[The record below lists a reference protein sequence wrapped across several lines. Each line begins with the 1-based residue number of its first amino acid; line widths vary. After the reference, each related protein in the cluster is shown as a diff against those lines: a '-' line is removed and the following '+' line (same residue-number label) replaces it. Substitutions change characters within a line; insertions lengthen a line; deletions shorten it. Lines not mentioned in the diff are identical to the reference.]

1 MRYILN
7 EHLFKDERI
16 GHKVKVPWFGL
27 TAFESK
33 NQLKILTVN
42 AVGDLFEASLEK
54 ERIEDPAPLFVD
66 DTYVEE
72 SERDQ
77 LISEEHI
84 TLPID
89 THQLN
94 WLKFKDL
101 SDFQIQALNDWE
113 DNQPMFQ
120 KLSFITKLQKRCPL
134 PVKSSG
140 KELKNTLMDHKA
152 ASKKEYRRGAE
163 DFAENVDRKRE
174 FENCVNLSSK
184 STKNVATSLDQD
196 ILSIFEDRPIQSM
209 LDYVSETGSD
219 TETEADFKSIKSRER
234 EQKRRKLKGVPEDP
248 DYTLDQFLGFDPEVT
263 STQNSTVMKKNP
275 ASQSSFSQDMFGSQ
289 TLDSSNFDSQSR
301 PESRTSSARKK
312 KIKPK
317 PKRKSVIGF

>member
-1 MRYILN
+1 M
-7 EHLFKDERI
+7 
-16 GHKVKVPWFGL
+16 
-27 TAFESK
+27 
-33 NQLKILTVN
+33 TVN

-54 ERIEDPAPLFVD
+54 KRIEDPAPLFVD

-101 SDFQIQALNDWE
+101 SESQIQALNDWE
-113 DNQPMFQ
+113 DNQPLFQ

-134 PVKSSG
+134 PTKSSG

-152 ASKKEYRRGAE
+152 AIKKEYRRGAE
-163 DFAENVDRKRE
+163 GFAENVDYKRE
-174 FENCVNLSSK
+174 FENCVNLSCK

-196 ILSIFEDRPIQSM
+196 ILNIFDDRPIQAM

-263 STQNSTVMKKNP
+263 STQNSTVMKKVP